1 MNLKPIYARIGI
13 SARTRILFSSVLLF
27 FTGLIIFTGLSVFT
41 QPASAI
47 SFTTSS
53 VRPADVLDYEALGYT
68 YDTLSIHGSN
78 TNLKVR
84 KNAASLTSD
93 EISRFVNAVVSLK
106 RTMTSGSDGTRI
118 SIYDQFVATH
128 LGTSDVAGRI
138 GPDGRSFSNPAHGN
152 AAFLPWH
159 REFLY
164 QFEHLLQVVDPSVTI
179 PYWDFTDR
187 NLTRDIIFQN
197 NFIGP
202 NGGASGVGGGA
213 VQSGFFF
220 AANGWLQRKDLSGNT
235 WTGKSTDTQP
245 LTRYMR
251 SLDRL
256 PTTTQ
261 VDQSLT
267 QTSYDK
273 FRSSLETTA
282 HAGAHL
288 WMGGSTANVATSPND
303 PTFWLLHANVDRIW
317 AEWQVNGHWGSN
329 WYTGAGKPFGHN
341 LNDVMWPW
349 DQGRMKAAADLQA
362 LIPSQ
367 SSVQAKTRRSLRSV
381 EFRVASSPEELMSDQ
396 SGHLYNPFDSQGEHE
411 MHHQMLCEADSS
423 SNMQCDN
430 NADNIAAASS
440 ILPPA

>member
-1 MNLKPIYARIGI
+1 MNLKSIYARIGI
-13 SARTRILFSSVLLF
+13 SARTRIVFISVLF
-27 FTGLIIFTGLSVFT
+27 FLTGLIIFTGLSIFT

-47 SFTTSS
+47 SFTTNS

-68 YDTLSIHGSN
+68 YDTLSIQGSN
-78 TNLKVR
+78 RNLKVR
-84 KNAASLTSD
+84 KNAASLNSG
-93 EISRFVNAVVSLK
+93 EISRFVNAVLSLK

-128 LGTSDVAGRI
+128 LGTTDVAGRI
-138 GPDGRSFSNPAHGN
+138 GPDGRRFSSPAHGN

-164 QFEHLLQVVDPSVTI
+164 EFEHLLQVVDPSVTI

-187 NLTRDIIFQN
+187 NTRNIIFQN

-213 VQSGFFF
+213 VQSGFFS
-220 AANGWLQRKDLSGNT
+220 AANGWRQRRDLSSNT
-235 WTGKSTDTQP
+235 WAGRSTDTQP

-251 SLDRL
+251 SPDRL

-261 VDQSLT
+261 VNQILA
-267 QTSYDK
+267 QTSYDA
-273 FRSSLETTA
+273 FRGSLETTA

-288 WMGGSTANVATSPND
+288 WMGGSTANVSTSPND

-317 AEWQVNGHWGSN
+317 AEWQVDGHWGSD
-329 WYTGAGKPFGHN
+329 WYTRTGKPFGHN
-341 LNDVMWPW
+341 LNDMMWPW
-349 DQGRMKAAADLQA
+349 DQGRMSAAADLQA
-362 LIPSQ
+362 LIPSL
-367 SSVQAKTRRSLRSV
+367 SSVEARTRRSLRSV
-381 EFRVASSPEELMSDQ
+381 EFRVASSPEELMSDHNR
-396 SGHLYNPFDSQGEHE
+396 HLYNPFDSQGEHE
-411 MHHQMLCEADSS
+411 MHHHMLCEANTSS
-423 SNMQCDN
+423 DMQCDN
-430 NADNIAAASS
+430 NTDNIAAASS